1 MKNLSKG
8 FQCIDKRE
16 VFVSGVSSVVF
27 MGDIGCT
34 FFPETCQPIL
44 AEILKIET
52 DLFVVLG
59 DLSFLGK
66 EDEIEST
73 IRFCNQQ
80 VSVPIFALC
89 GNHDIKG
96 YSQVLGLK
104 NYAIILDNFVILVL
118 DNATATFQDK
128 SLSFAREILNKY
140 PEKRVLITFHVP
152 PPSDLKARAMEYG
165 EWKKLTTI
173 TDEHSGRIDGVLA
186 GHLHAFQEYHLDG
199 YRIFITG
206 GGGAPLYDLEDD
218 PLKSHH
224 AIKVS
229 SFEAIPLNFKVITVE
244 SDIG

>member
-1 MKNLSKG
+1 LH
-8 FQCIDKRE
+8 
-16 VFVSGVSSVVF
+16 
-27 MGDIGCT
+27 
-34 FFPETCQPIL
+34 FFPETCRPIL
-44 AEILKIET
+44 TEILKIET

-66 EDEIEST
+66 EDEIKNT
-73 IRFCNQQ
+73 ISFCNQH

-104 NYAIILDNFVILVL
+104 NYAIILDNFVILAL
-118 DNATATFQDK
+118 DNSTGTFQDK
-128 SLSFAREILNKY
+128 SLSFTKEILNKY
-140 PEKRVLITFHVP
+140 TKKRFLITFHVP
-152 PPSDLKARAMEYG
+152 PPSDLKAKAMEYS
-165 EWKKLTTI
+165 EWKKLTAI
-173 TDEHSGRIDGVLA
+173 SNEHLDRIDCVLT
-186 GHLHAFQEYHLDG
+186 GHLQAFQEYHLDG

-229 SFEAIPLNFKVITVE
+229 SFKAAVLNYDVIPVE
-244 SDIG
+244 SVTN